1 MSLHRSRLSVLSAAA
16 LALVSVVGTAHANVI
31 TGGLWHVPEAVVDSA
46 TGATLANVPGTAPD
60 VAFSVNSPFS
70 FSGTSVSVGTWLAS
84 SSAFNIVENT
94 AGTLASLILSPG
106 GHFRQR
112 VAAGNEVENRALGS
126 APSKLIHCIYG
137 ERTRRRF
144 KLDERRNE
152 GWDPRGRQTHHGI
165 AMRQRNQVLQTL
177 VRRCGGNYKI
187 DLIETEEALGSP
199 RNVEVPEVDGVEGAA
214 EYS

>member
-94 AGTLASLILSPG
+94 AGTLASLMDNGTDGTIVKFTGFVTVTNGETFTVIHDDGLTLTID
-106 GHFRQR
+106 
-112 VAAGNEVENRALGS
+112 ALDVIS
-126 APSKLIHCIYG
+126 APGPTAPAVTTATYTGPTGTEAFTLVYAECCGGPAVLQIDLPLSNVPEPMTLAVVGVGLTGLGVI
-137 ERTRRRF
+137 RRR
-144 KLDERRNE
+144 RAR
-152 GWDPRGRQTHHGI
+152 
-165 AMRQRNQVLQTL
+165 
-177 VRRCGGNYKI
+177 
-187 DLIETEEALGSP
+187 
-199 RNVEVPEVDGVEGAA
+199 
-214 EYS
+214 